1 MYLTRPVILQYLFR
15 RPFGIHSPFLYD
27 FAKNC
32 IFSKEGSPDFVFL
45 ENQRTMLRHDPCTL
59 EVTDFGKG
67 SRFGE
72 QKTGEEPLRYR
83 RKVSSIAR
91 GSLQGPAMCRML
103 YRTVQYFSPATIVE
117 LGTSLGLTT
126 AYLALAA
133 PQAKIFTL
141 EGCEHTAARAET
153 LFRESGI
160 KNIKIRTGDFRH
172 TLPAVLGELGQVD
185 LAYID
190 GDHSYEGV
198 MNNFLRISEH
208 IHPES
213 VLIIDDI
220 RWSKGMKRAWQE
232 MAGHPK
238 VTLAADLFRLGIL
251 FFNPA
256 LSKQIVPVGY

>member
-15 RPFGIHSPFLYD
+15 RPFGIHSPFLYA
-27 FAKNC
+27 FAENC

-45 ENQRTMLRHDPCTL
+45 ENQRTMLRQDHCAL
-59 EVTDFGKG
+59 EVTDLGKG

-72 QKTGEEPLRYR
+72 QRIGEEPLRYR

-91 GSLQGPAMCRML
+91 GSLQSPAMCRML
-103 YRTVQYFSPATIVE
+103 YRTVRYFSPGNIVE

-133 PQAKIFTL
+133 PQTNVFTL
-141 EGCEHTAARAET
+141 EGCEQTAARAET

-172 TLPAVLGELGQVD
+172 TLPAVLGELGRVD

-208 IHPES
+208 IHPGS

-220 RWSKGMKRAWQE
+220 RWSKGMKRAWLE
-232 MAGHPK
+232 IAGHPK

-251 FFNPA
+251 FFNPV
-256 LSKQIVPVGY
+256 LSKQIVPVGF